1 MALSHTV
8 ATKKYFP
15 HAIFHPQFPLATWIP
30 GSQLCL
36 ADAQNRHQDPQTVQ
50 RRAALE
56 MKLAQDAHRFVE
68 HFVVVK
74 AEIDMASG
82 NPGNLTWGKSMKI
95 L

>member
-1 MALSHTV
+1 
-8 ATKKYFP
+8 
-15 HAIFHPQFPLATWIP
+15 
-30 GSQLCL
+30 
-36 ADAQNRHQDPQTVQ
+36 VQ

>member
-1 MALSHTV
+1 MRFPTCDFSSTISH
-8 ATKKYFP
+8 
-15 HAIFHPQFPLATWIP
+15 IATWIP

-36 ADAQNRHQDPQTVQ
+36 DAQNRHQDPQTVQ

-56 MKLAQDAHRFVE
+56 MKLAQDANRFVE

-74 AEIDMASG
+74 AEIDMADIG